1 MPADNKTGG
10 CANSLNTGAVYLLDY
25 SNYPLYDYFV
35 FMGDDHIP
43 RTQGWDKA
51 FIQALGQNTGI
62 VYGDDL
68 LQGANLPTAFG
79 MSRDLVNELRGM
91 TFPGCVHLFFD
102 NFVKQL
108 GLDLEYL
115 KYLPD
120 VIIEHLHTAIRQRRV
135 YRGIGI
141 CIVQRQRGYYVCR
154 QRRGLV
160 GKIRPA
166 RETAKPAAALFYKR
180 SKRTTK
186 LLKVQSQDVV
196 ELILILPAVLHRTN
210 RQRRNRW
217 NNQLASD
224 RKIGHYLRPSGR
236 TSTRGT
242 PNCH

>member
-1 MPADNKTGG
+1 MAMKMCVVVPSRGRPENAERLAQAFKDTNTEADLYIVIDNDDPKWNEYAKSENYKKLPADNKTGG
-10 CANSLNTGAVYLLDY
+10 CAKSLNTGAVYLLDITKF
-25 SNYPLYDYFV
+25 PLYDYFV

-120 VIIEHLHTAIRQRRV
+120 VIIEHLHPIAGKAEMDEGYARV
-135 YRGIGI
+135 NQPKWY
-141 CIVQRQRGYYVCR
+141 
-154 QRRGLV
+154 
-160 GKIRPA
+160 
-166 RETAKPAAALFYKR
+166 END
-180 SKRTTK
+180 
-186 LLKVQSQDVV
+186 LLTLQKY
-196 ELILILPAVLHRTN
+196 
-210 RQRRNRW
+210 
-217 NNQLASD
+217 LASMEYAELV
-224 RKIGHYLRPSGR
+224 RKYR
-236 TSTRGT
+236 
-242 PNCH
+242 

>member
-1 MPADNKTGG
+1 MAMKMCVVVPSRGRPENAERLAQAFKDTNTEADLYIVIDNDDPKWNEYAKSENYKKLPADNKTGG
-10 CANSLNTGAVYLLDY
+10 CAKSLNTGAVYLLDITKF
-25 SNYPLYDYFV
+25 PLYDYFV

-120 VIIEHLHTAIRQRRV
+120 VIIEHLHPVAGKAEMDEGYARV
-135 YRGIGI
+135 NQPKWYEKD
-141 CIVQRQRGYYVCR
+141 
-154 QRRGLV
+154 LL
-160 GKIRPA
+160 
-166 RETAKPAAALFYKR
+166 ALQQY
-180 SKRTTK
+180 
-186 LLKVQSQDVV
+186 
-196 ELILILPAVLHRTN
+196 
-210 RQRRNRW
+210 
-217 NNQLASD
+217 LASAD
-224 RKIGHYLRPSGR
+224 YAELVRKYR
-236 TSTRGT
+236 
-242 PNCH
+242 

>member
-1 MPADNKTGG
+1 MAMKMCVVVPSRGRPENAERLAQAFKDTNTEADLYVIIDNDDPKWNEYAKSENYKKLPADNKTGG
-10 CANSLNTGAVYLLDY
+10 CAKSLNTGAVYLLDITKF
-25 SNYPLYDYFV
+25 PLYDYFV

-120 VIIEHLHTAIRQRRV
+120 VIIEHLHPVAGKAEMDEGYARV
-135 YRGIGI
+135 NQPKWYENDLLTLQKYLGSVEYAELVRKYR
-141 CIVQRQRGYYVCR
+141 
-154 QRRGLV
+154 
-160 GKIRPA
+160 
-166 RETAKPAAALFYKR
+166 
-180 SKRTTK
+180 
-186 LLKVQSQDVV
+186 
-196 ELILILPAVLHRTN
+196 
-210 RQRRNRW
+210 
-217 NNQLASD
+217 
-224 RKIGHYLRPSGR
+224 
-236 TSTRGT
+236 
-242 PNCH
+242 

>member
-1 MPADNKTGG
+1 MAMKMCVVVPSRGRPENAERLAQAFKDTNTEADLYIVIDNDDPKWNEYAKSENYKKLPADNKTGG
-10 CANSLNTGAVYLLDY
+10 CAKSLNTGAVYLLDITKF
-25 SNYPLYDYFV
+25 PLYDYFV

-120 VIIEHLHTAIRQRRV
+120 VIIEHLHPIAGKAEMDEGYARV
-135 YRGIGI
+135 NQPKWY
-141 CIVQRQRGYYVCR
+141 
-154 QRRGLV
+154 
-160 GKIRPA
+160 
-166 RETAKPAAALFYKR
+166 END
-180 SKRTTK
+180 
-186 LLKVQSQDVV
+186 LLTLQKY
-196 ELILILPAVLHRTN
+196 
-210 RQRRNRW
+210 
-217 NNQLASD
+217 LASVEYAELV
-224 RKIGHYLRPSGR
+224 RKFR
-236 TSTRGT
+236 
-242 PNCH
+242 

>member
-1 MPADNKTGG
+1 MAMKMCVVVPSRGRPENAERLAQAFKDTNTEADLYVIIDNDDPKWNEYAKSENYKKLPADNKTGG
-10 CANSLNTGAVYLLDY
+10 CAKSLNTGAVYLLDITKF
-25 SNYPLYDYFV
+25 PLYDYFV

-51 FIQALGQNTGI
+51 FIQALGQSTGI

-120 VIIEHLHTAIRQRRV
+120 VIIEHLHPVAGKAEMDEGYARV
-135 YRGIGI
+135 NQPKWY
-141 CIVQRQRGYYVCR
+141 
-154 QRRGLV
+154 
-160 GKIRPA
+160 
-166 RETAKPAAALFYKR
+166 END
-180 SKRTTK
+180 
-186 LLKVQSQDVV
+186 LLTLQKY
-196 ELILILPAVLHRTN
+196 
-210 RQRRNRW
+210 
-217 NNQLASD
+217 LASMEYAELV
-224 RKIGHYLRPSGR
+224 RKYR
-236 TSTRGT
+236 
-242 PNCH
+242 